1 MASGRVGGT
10 KSKISGQ
17 VGSAIYQVRRNDDGS
32 YTQVVTAKGE
42 RTETSTTPRL
52 QAQRMCTA
60 MVESMMRDLKPVGRI
75 SMQSGANKSK
85 SLNAFSHFNLLRVA
99 QDCKTNWYGNNQFV
113 YPQHSRDDLNI
124 KDLGGPY
131 MISSGTLQFELF
143 DSLYYDTCPLQNLK
157 GNFTAGNQFYGV
169 KFMIPADVT
178 TYGQLLRH
186 WRMTRLDAVVF
197 CGLRYYLEQPDPE
210 QDGVEYIKHNYLIM
224 TPNPAIKD
232 DQLITDDLLAQAFL
246 INYSLAPIVTRS
258 KDNSYFVVGWKT
270 ELDSLDEVFWYWAGF
285 SISYLDGRKKIS
297 SSSYSSPD
305 GSTFPWLRNASP
317 SDVFGSWM
325 SEPMIKPYPSPFI

>member
-113 YPQHSRDDLNI
+113 YPQHSRDDLNV
-124 KDLGGPY
+124 KDLGGTY

-143 DSLYYDTCPLQNLK
+143 DSLY
-157 GNFTAGNQFYGV
+157 FTNNPRQVLNGDFNIGQEFYGV
-169 KFMIPADVT
+169 KFLVQSGVT
-178 TYGQLLRH
+178 TYGQLLKS

-224 TPNPAIKD
+224 TPNPAIRD
-232 DQLITDDLLAQAFL
+232 NDPLTDDVFAQLFV
-246 INYSLAPIVTRS
+246 INHSWLPIVTRS
-258 KDNSYFVVGWKT
+258 KDGTFLVVGWRT
-270 ELDSLDEVFWYWAGF
+270 ELDSMDEVLWYWAGF

-297 SSSYSSPD
+297 SSSYSSPTNE
-305 GSTFPWLRNASP
+305 TFPWLRNASP

-325 SEPMIKPYPSPFI
+325 SEPMVKPYPSPFI